1 MKSNSLLFFLII
13 SIVLS
18 SCSISH
24 KSNESKR
31 VMSLQIVD
39 PFKVCK
45 EPIEVYDKPDKPH
58 LLTNLSDLSFSTAY
72 TSIYTHHIK
81 ADSLEKD
88 SIRFLYARNIK
99 GLIKNTF
106 PNIEMTNDSVLL
118 RKNYFYIVKNSNA
131 LVLTKRPNKSI
142 EKYKVKAYGSNKQL
156 FININSF
163 LGKMKFPTN
172 VSINVFDIKNN
183 VLLYNDYLQYDCDIR
198 DYKALEKVISF
209 GLLKLKE
216 NFE

>member
-1 MKSNSLLFFLII
+1 MKLNLPFYFLILAVAFSSCGVGHESTKSNREI
-13 SIVLS
+13 
-18 SCSISH
+18 
-24 KSNESKR
+24 
-31 VMSLQIVD
+31 SLQMVEAYKKCED
-39 PFKVCK
+39 PV
-45 EPIEVYDKPDKPH
+45 EVLDKPDKPH

-99 GLIKNTF
+99 SLIKNAF

-118 RKNYFYIVKNSNA
+118 RKNYFYIAKNSNA
-131 LVLTKRPNKSI
+131 LVLTKRPNKNI
-142 EKYKVKAYGSNKQL
+142 EKYKLKAYGSNKQL

-172 VSINVFDIKNN
+172 VSINVFDTQNN
-183 VLLYNDYLQYDCDIR
+183 KLLYSDYLQYECDIR
-198 DYKALEKVISF
+198 DYETLEKVISY